1 MSELYKRMDSADQYE
16 YCCKFGNPVNKK
28 INLVQRHVIKYVQ
41 IRAPTLYFIF
51 YHIKIIVGFKKLL
64 GFISISRSNL
74 KLSTLYIKEI
84 FNANPFFM
92 FAT

>member
-41 IRAPTLYFIF
+41 I
-51 YHIKIIVGFKKLL
+51 
-64 GFISISRSNL
+64 
-74 KLSTLYIKEI
+74 
-84 FNANPFFM
+84 
-92 FAT
+92 